1 MVLLVEVP
9 DMTLLHSGEHGGN
22 LGDRLLLGRERR
34 LQFAD
39 FGDDVRVAAHCKM

>member
-1 MVLLVEVP
+1 VVLLVEVP
-9 DMTLLHSGEHGGN
+9 DVTLLHRGEHGGN

-39 FGDDVRVAAHCKM
+39 LGDDVRVTAHCKV